1 MNLKLLYQGQKYK
14 IVATYEANTCPI
26 EEFLLSSDP
35 SIQSYLTGF
44 LQMLEH
50 VANNGFQESPASW
63 FHEAS
68 KQNSIYEFIKGPY
81 RIFFF
86 KGDADTIAV
95 CTTHIR
101 KSGNKADKAS
111 VRYASEKRKEYMSAI
126 TQNAVKLIKE
136 D

>member
-1 MNLKLLYQGQKYK
+1 
-14 IVATYEANTCPI
+14 
-26 EEFLLSSDP
+26 
-35 SIQSYLTGF
+35 
-44 LQMLEH
+44 MLEH

-111 VRYASEKRKEYMSAI
+111 VRYASEKRKEYTGLGSSLALRHLSVLSYM
-126 TQNAVKLIKE
+126 AVKK
-136 D
+136 